1 MNVIRLVIV
10 PLAVLHRNGSVP
22 CDMNLENILVDES
35 GVNDGTRGGAGSRYE
50 IVRLADLSRSFLF
63 IVYDNGSENKHEND
77 R

>member
-1 MNVIRLVIV
+1 
-10 PLAVLHRNGSVP
+10 
-22 CDMNLENILVDES
+22 MNLENILVDES